1 MNKVYSATKLMCDT
15 YAAQIQNTAEDVE
28 RWLTHKIKHT
38 FQVTHEI
45 MNIFYFTKEVYE
57 AFDEEDKELVELSAI
72 LHDLGRLYQ
81 HNKKKIL
88 PSEEFEHGAAAV
100 NILKKNELFN
110 NPILL
115 FAIGE
120 HNHYQINYQNPYYI
134 NLNEQDKKK
143 AEIIAKLLRDADKLD
158 NIRFT
163 VYHHDCYVDKNLRSG
178 GLSEPVKK
186 YLRARQSVN
195 YDKCSIKR
203 ENFTASEY
211 LAGYLGWINDI
222 YFDVSKQIIR
232 DLGFIEFGIAK
243 AEELGASKEDLAFL
257 KKYLVI

>member
-15 YAAQIQNTAEDVE
+15 YAAQVQNTAEDVE

-57 AFDEEDKELVELSAI
+57 AFDEEGKELVELSAI

-120 HNHYQINYQNPYYI
+120 HNHYQINYQNPYYLQLSD
-134 NLNEQDKKK
+134 NGKKK
-143 AEIIAKLLRDADKLD
+143 ADIIAKLLRDADKLD
-158 NIRFT
+158 NIKHT
-163 VYHHDCYVDKNLRSG
+163 VYCGANYVGKSETPLHLSDEIKTFLQQHRAICYINAQAKFEDFSAAEKFIG
-178 GLSEPVKK
+178 HLS
-186 YLRARQSVN
+186 
-195 YDKCSIKR
+195 
-203 ENFTASEY
+203 
-211 LAGYLGWINDI
+211 WINDI
-222 YFDVSKQIIR
+222 YFEYTKSAICDVKYVEVG
-232 DLGFIEFGIAK
+232 LAKLKEFGVS
-243 AEELGASKEDLAFL
+243 EDDLAFL